1 MYQSTTGI
9 SCFMIE
15 DTPGLTIT
23 EYVPPAPIQFE
34 GGDVLGVY
42 QASGFIYSRRLSM
55 IHVDVPSGFG
65 HVNYLYVGGTDE
77 EVFDTMASGV
87 SASSDFPLVAVNTSK
102 HHSWWA
108 L

>member
-1 MYQSTTGI
+1 MYQSTTDS

-23 EYVPPAPIQFE
+23 EYVPPAPIPFE

-42 QASGFIYSRRLSM
+42 QAGNDRNRRLSM
-55 IHVDVPSGFG
+55 IHVDVPTGFG

-77 EVFDTMASGV
+77 EVFNTTASGV

-102 HHSWWA
+102 NHSWWA